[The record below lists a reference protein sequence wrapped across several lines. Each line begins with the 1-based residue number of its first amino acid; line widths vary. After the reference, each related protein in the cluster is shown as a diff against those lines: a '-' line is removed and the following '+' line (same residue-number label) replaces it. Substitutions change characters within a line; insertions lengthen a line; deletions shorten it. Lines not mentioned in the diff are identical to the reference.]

1 MRERGAGRVARMGE
15 NKYMCNEF
23 FLEGGGGWGEHEENR
38 PLEKPSRCKWE
49 NDIKNGFYRN
59 GME

>member
-1 MRERGAGRVARMGE
+1 MARMGE